1 MKKKSFIA
9 SLVIGLTLAGGATA
23 FAAAPDTPSTSNPVG
38 TCLYY
43 GKTTAMRGYTA
54 VTDVLKSKFG
64 VTDDEINKA
73 ADSGKTLYDVAKDKG
88 VTDEQ
93 FKGAVIEERTKA
105 IDQAVKDG
113 TMTKENAD
121 LMKERI
127 NTNSKNMVPGQG
139 RMGMRGG
146 RGMGSC
152 SVPAAPSTNPSA
164 Q

>member
-1 MKKKSFIA
+1 MKKKNLIA
-9 SLVIGLTLAGGATA
+9 SLVITLTLAGGATA
-23 FAAAPDTPSTSNPVG
+23 FAAAPDSPSTSNPIG

-54 VTDVLKSKFG
+54 VTNVLKSKFG

-73 ADSGKTLYDVAKDKG
+73 AQSGKTLYDVAKDKG

-93 FKGAVIEERTKA
+93 FKSAVIEERIKA

-113 TMTKENAD
+113 TMTKEQAD
-121 LMKERI
+121 FMKERI
-127 NTNSKNMVPGQG
+127 NTNSKNMTPGQCG
-139 RMGMRGG
+139 MGMKGG
-146 RGMGSC
+146 RGMGRFSA
-152 SVPAAPSTNPSA
+152 PAAPSVNSSA